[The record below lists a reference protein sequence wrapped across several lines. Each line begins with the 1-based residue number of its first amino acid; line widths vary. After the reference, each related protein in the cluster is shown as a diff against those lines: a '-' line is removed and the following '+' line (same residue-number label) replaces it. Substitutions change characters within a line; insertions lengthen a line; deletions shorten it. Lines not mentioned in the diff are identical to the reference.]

1 MKKLSVNM
9 SKMRKDRIKRII
21 AFYLALNIFFEV
33 VSPSVALALTSGPGQ
48 PEMASFEPV
57 GTTEMVDVF
66 SGDFNYNIPLLTVP
80 GPNGGYPIN
89 MAYHSGIGMDDEASW
104 VGLGWNINPGV
115 ISRQLRGIPDD
126 FNGESIN
133 KKLNMNPNRTVNL
146 GFGFPISKAPE
157 IWGFEFNSSLKLG
170 LVWNNY
176 MGIGFSGGYS
186 LSQKNSKNGAN
197 FGLSLNYNSLSG
209 ETSLNPSLSLDAR
222 KKNNEYKFGL
232 SANISSLHGLK
243 DLNFTSSKKLDTK
256 GQRGDGVDRVTYRKE
271 SGSNG
276 LSAST
281 SFASQSFVPYSEF
294 PQNGFNI
301 NTNFSYGTDAVGVF
315 PGFEI
320 DASYTQSGY
329 AENDINFSAYGYLN
343 SQNRTIPS
351 GTDNNYKL
359 MDFNREKDAMLSKD
373 IPAMPVPISTY
384 DIYMVKGQGI
394 GGTFRPYRTDIG
406 LLVDPSVKGE
416 TIGGAIG
423 VEVGIGLPTNN
434 IGVNLAVNYSKSY
447 SGTWNKFDLW
457 KDLKNKA
464 HHGTTYFKSAGE
476 IVANEADEN
485 FDMKYISFPI
495 TTMVS
500 APDFSDISPNE
511 MADMTSPLVDI
522 RVNNTDGIIGR
533 DHYDTKR
540 TVSQLMS
547 YKTFDEISHI
557 PNYYDSWVK
566 KSVYDY
572 NVNPLTSAN
581 AVYTSSSGGQIG
593 EMSVINA
600 DGNRY
605 IYALPAKNTIQ
616 KEVSFSIK
624 KDPTLYTGTRN
635 SPDGKIINF
644 TDDDNS
650 LNNDQLDDHFFSS
663 TELPSY
669 VHSYMLTAIV
679 SPDYVDLKD
688 DGLTDDDFG
697 YWVKFNYTKTS
708 SDYKWRAPFL
718 GANYMKGYLSTET
731 DDKAGYTYG
740 EKEIWYLNSIETKSH
755 IALFTL
761 GQRADAKGA
770 AQENQKLEMISG
782 SAHFFNQTYMGGDE
796 QKKLE
801 KISLYSK
808 TSPNTALKEV
818 HFDYNYD
825 LCKNTWNTSG
835 TNPDNSEPTNHGKLT
850 LNKVWFTYMGNEKGA
865 LSPYVFDYHQ
875 NPTSNPDAIAEEN
888 PDYSNSN
895 VDRWGNYSQHPDNYD
910 NTIFPYTPQSS
921 AIAPAIRNA
930 YASAW
935 SLKEITLP
943 SGGKIKVN
951 YEADDYK
958 YVHDKP
964 AMEMVK
970 VIGFGDSPSASS
982 ASDEMKSKNVYLFF
996 EMNDP
1001 NVNVQKYVEGI
1012 EDMYFK
1018 IYVNLRKNGVDGVD
1032 QKDYVD
1038 GYAKISPSDFGLAP
1052 QFGPGVGFIK
1062 VEKVKVKDN
1071 PNISSPETHPF
1082 RKAAWQYLK
1091 LERKDIMFPASD
1103 NNNSSGSVGV
1113 TYLKQVANSVIG
1125 AFQSST
1131 QLFTGFY
1138 NYCNAAGYGKKMDN
1152 EYPSF
1157 IRLSTPDG
1165 IKYGGGHRV
1174 KQIVLTDTWTETKT
1188 TTNSKTENE
1197 SKYGQEYTYRLPDGT
1212 SSGVA
1217 SYEPLIGGEE
1227 IPHRK
1232 PIRYSSP
1239 YFIFKNKNLY
1249 MEEPVGE
1256 SYYPGASVGYSRVV
1270 VKNIKQTETPNSN
1283 VEVTK
1288 TREGITVHEFYTT
1301 KDFPY
1306 SITRGGLLH
1315 EKFNPKIPVPF
1326 IGSVGFEN
1334 HGFSQWMDVVTND
1347 MHGKVKSVSTFAAGA
1362 NIDNPNTL
1370 PVSKID
1376 YIYSTDGQYDPNG
1389 TNKLDNNVDALFGDA
1404 FYRKTDMGVTSEQYL
1419 DVRETFGVSMNQ
1431 GMQMNIDYSLPYIIV
1446 PSFMPIID
1454 YSESLYKSVVA
1465 MHVKSMSGILMETR
1479 SFNEGST
1486 VTSKNL
1492 MFDAYT
1498 GKPLLKTVTNDFDK
1512 PIYSYDFQAQW
1523 AYGGMGNAYKNDR
1536 ATCTFNVSNGAVTF
1550 ASSYDV
1556 FEGDELLIKSSSGTY
1571 SKAWIIDKTSSQTII
1586 ANDKGDLIPNGTGY
1600 TGLVIRSGR
1609 RNQQGVSN
1617 GNIISLQNPISNRA
1631 GSFWDYY
1638 NSGAPFW
1645 SVPDCKTGI
1654 AKTYYQRTG
1663 GHFNDGYWYL
1673 LISTDNLSTISGA
1686 EWGCRVG
1693 YPLTSECI
1701 ATDACDIA
1709 IKVYSRLPDGSLS
1722 NAIWINKP
1730 VKVVGKRVFFM
1741 DPATNQIV
1749 AEGEITNDCGI
1760 GKTYSC
1766 LEGVLNASAYEFK
1779 DDNWN
1784 YNYEDVGDPMIKY
1797 ISNNSTHNISSVAN
1811 SLNPYRLGNKGI
1823 WRMEKSYAFQTSRKQ
1838 SPNAGTNIN
1847 KTKINEDGTFEK
1859 FTLFNWGFDDPVAAN
1874 PDWTMVNHITKY
1886 NPYGFEIENKNAINV
1901 YTSALYGY
1909 NNSLQTAIV
1918 NNAQY
1923 YQMGYESFEDQG
1935 ATYTKNSG
1943 HINLAPV
1950 SGNLSSN
1957 AHTGKKALEIQ
1968 GAQVYSMV
1976 IPQNYSPTYYYFQPH
1991 TNVENR
1997 YIVSA
2002 WFKVPGGASPN
2013 INITGATGVVNK
2025 DNLVIE
2031 GWQKV
2036 ELEFYTSNVSNT
2048 TLSFSVSNTTGTSYI
2063 DDIRIQPFK
2072 STMKT
2077 FVYDPATLWLKA
2089 ELDNQNYATFY
2100 NYDEEG
2106 TLTQVKK
2113 ETVKGIQT
2121 LKTTR
2126 SNIKRK

>member
-1 MKKLSVNM
+1 MN
-9 SKMRKDRIKRII
+9 KMNKERFKRIL
-21 AFYLALNIFFEV
+21 AFYLALNIIFEV
-33 VSPSVALALTSGPGQ
+33 VSPSVAFALTSGPGQ

-126 FNGESIN
+126 FSGEKIN

-146 GFGFPISKAPE
+146 GFGIPFSEVPE
-157 IWGFEFNSSLKLG
+157 IWGFKFNQSLKLG
-170 LVWNNY
+170 MVWNNY

-186 LSQKNSKNGAN
+186 LSQKESKNGAN
-197 FGLSLNYNSLSG
+197 FGLSLNYNSLAG
-209 ETSLNPSLSLDAR
+209 ETSLNPSLSLDAQ
-222 KKNNEYKFGL
+222 KGANEYKFGL
-232 SANISSLHGLK
+232 SASISSLSGLK
-243 DLNFTSSKKLDTK
+243 DLNFSSSRTKLTVAEL
-256 GQRGDGVDRVTYRKE
+256 GPVLLFGRG
-271 SGSNG
+271 GSV
-276 LSAST
+276 SAST
-281 SFASQSFVPYSEF
+281 SFASQSFVPHSEF
-294 PQNGFNI
+294 PQSGWNVSANV
-301 NTNFSYGTDAVGVF
+301 NLGTDAVGIF
-315 PGFEI
+315 SGLQI
-320 DASYTQSGY
+320 DAGYTQSKY
-329 AENDINFSAYGYLN
+329 SENDIDFLAYGYLN
-343 SQNRTIPS
+343 SQSRSISS

-373 IPAMPVPISTY
+373 IPAMPVPVSTY

-416 TIGGAIG
+416 TVGGAIG
-423 VEVGIGLPTNN
+423 GEIGGGVPTMNF
-434 IGVNLAVNYSKSY
+434 GMNLSVNYSKSY
-447 SGTWNKFDLW
+447 SGTWNKSDLW
-457 KDLKNKA
+457 KDLRNRTHK
-464 HHGTTYFKSAGE
+464 GRTYFKNASE
-476 IVANEADEN
+476 IVANEVDEN
-485 FDMKYISFPI
+485 FDMASLPFPI

-500 APDFSDISPNE
+500 VPDFSDMSLDPTE
-511 MADMTSPLVDI
+511 MAEMTSPIVDI
-522 RVNNTDGIIGR
+522 RVNNTGGIIGSR

-540 TVSQLMS
+540 TVSQLMT

-557 PNYYDSWVK
+557 PNYHDAWVK

-572 NVNPLTSAN
+572 NVNPLTSGNVA
-581 AVYTSSSGGQIG
+581 YSSSSGAQIG
-593 EMSVINA
+593 EMSVINE

-605 IYALPAKNTIQ
+605 IYALPAKNSTQ

-624 KDPTLYTGTRN
+624 KDNGTRN
-635 SPDGKIINF
+635 SPDEKIINF
-644 TDDDNS
+644 TDEDNS
-650 LNNDQLDDHFFSS
+650 LDNVQLDDHFFSS
-663 TELPSY
+663 TEIPSY

-708 SDYKWRAPFL
+708 SNYKWRAPFL
-718 GANYMKGYLSTET
+718 GANYMKGYLSDDN

-770 AQENQKLEMISG
+770 AMENQILSITG
-782 SAHFFNQTYMGGDE
+782 GQHNFQTTYMGGDE
-796 QKKLE
+796 QKKLD
-801 KISLYSK
+801 KITLYSK
-808 TSPNTALKEV
+808 TSPNTPLKEV
-818 HFDYNYD
+818 HFDYDYD
-825 LCKNTWNTSG
+825 LCKNTWNTIG
-835 TNPDNSEPTNHGKLT
+835 TNPDKGTSTGHGKLT

-875 NPTSNPDAIAEEN
+875 TPTATNGVIPEEN
-888 PDYSNSN
+888 PEYSNSN
-895 VDRWGNYSQHPDNYD
+895 VDRWGNYSKHQDNYD

-921 AIAPAIRNA
+921 AINPSIRNA

-935 SLKEITLP
+935 TLKEITLP

-970 VIGFGDSPSASS
+970 VLGFGETPSSTI
-982 ASDEMKSKNVYLFF
+982 SDEMKSKNVYLFF

-1001 NVNVQKYVEGI
+1001 SDNVQEYVEGI
-1012 EDMYFK
+1012 DDMYFNIFIDLK
-1018 IYVNLRKNGVDGVD
+1018 KDGIQGVN

-1038 GYAKISPSDFGLAP
+1038 GYAKISQDPATFGTL
-1052 QFGPGVGFIK
+1052 GGGIGYLK
-1062 VEKVKVKDN
+1062 VEKVSVKDN
-1071 PNISSPETHPF
+1071 PQNSQPETHPF

-1091 LERKDIMFPASD
+1091 LERKDILFPASN

-1113 TYLKQVANSVIG
+1113 TYLKQVANSLIG
-1125 AFQSST
+1125 AFQSAT

-1138 NYCNAAGYGKKMDN
+1138 NYCNAAGYGKKMASEN
-1152 EYPSF
+1152 PSF
-1157 IRLSTPDG
+1157 IRLSSPG
-1165 IKYGGGHRV
+1165 GRKYGGGHRV

-1188 TTNSKTENE
+1188 DTNNKIENE
-1197 SKYGQEYTYRLPDGT
+1197 SKYGQEYSYNLPDGT

-1227 IPHRK
+1227 IPYRK

-1239 YFIFKNKNLY
+1239 YFIFKNRNLY

-1270 VKNIKQTETPNSN
+1270 VKNIKQTETPTSN

-1306 SITRGGLLH
+1306 EITRGGLLH

-1334 HGFSQWMDVVTND
+1334 HGFSQQMNVVTND
-1347 MHGKVKSVSTFAAGA
+1347 MHGKARSVSTFAAGA
-1362 NIDNPNTL
+1362 DINNPSTL
-1370 PVSKID
+1370 PVSKIE
-1376 YIYSTDGQYDPNG
+1376 YIYNTDGQYDPNG
-1389 TNKLDNNVDALFGDA
+1389 TNRLYNKVDALFGDA
-1404 FYRKTDMGVTSEQYL
+1404 FYRQTDMGVTSEQYL

-1431 GMQMNIDYSLPYIIV
+1431 GMQTNLDWTLPYIFV

-1454 YSESLYKSVVA
+1454 YSENLYKSVVA
-1465 MHVKSMSGILMETR
+1465 MRVKSMSGILMETR

-1536 ATCTFNVSNGAVTF
+1536 AKSEFSVLNGVLTFVSP
-1550 ASSYDV
+1550 YDV
-1556 FEGDELLIKSSSGTY
+1556 FEGDELLIKLSSVNSY
-1571 SKAWIIDKTSSQTII
+1571 SKAWITETVPSII
-1586 ANDKGDLIPNGTGY
+1586 IRDDQGNFISDGNY
-1600 TGLVIRSGR
+1600 TGLVLRSGR
-1609 RNQQGVSN
+1609 RNQQSVSN
-1617 GNIISLQNPISNRA
+1617 GNIVSLTNPLNGRSGDLFWDKVPSPYINQGNAYLGFASVFNCRIGTNELYSLCWMRYINSNRVGLVITQPGSTTHPQGALFCLFA
-1631 GSFWDYY
+1631 GGNVNTCSMDGTCFVYITFEY
-1638 NSGAPFW
+1638 PSGLTQYPG
-1645 SVPDCKTGI
+1645 PTHLRI
-1654 AKTYYQRTG
+1654 AGNKAY
-1663 GHFNDGYWYL
+1663 
-1673 LISTDNLSTISGA
+1673 II
-1686 EWGCRVG
+1686 E
-1693 YPLTSECI
+1693 I
-1701 ATDACDIA
+1701 ATGNVILIGDVINNC
-1709 IKVYSRLPDGSLS
+1709 SFTTNS
-1722 NAIWINKP
+1722 N
-1730 VKVVGKRVFFM
+1730 
-1741 DPATNQIV
+1741 
-1749 AEGEITNDCGI
+1749 
-1760 GKTYSC
+1760 SC
-1766 LEGVLNASAYEFK
+1766 LDGVLNASAYEFK
-1779 DDNWN
+1779 DNNWN
-1784 YNYEDVGDPMIKY
+1784 YNYEDVGDPLIKY
-1797 ISNNSTHNISSVAN
+1797 MSNNSTHNISTEAN
-1811 SLNPYRLGNKGI
+1811 NLNPYRLGNKGI
-1823 WRMEKSYAFQTSRKQ
+1823 WRMERSYAFQTSRKQ
-1838 SPNAGTNIN
+1838 SPNSGANIN

-1859 FTLFNWGFDDPVAAN
+1859 FTLFNWGTNDPDANN
-1874 PDWTMVNHITKY
+1874 PDWTKVNQVTKY
-1886 NPYGFEIENKNAINV
+1886 NPYGFEIENKNAIDV

-1935 ATYTKNSG
+1935 TTYTKNSG
-1943 HINLAPV
+1943 HINLTPLN
-1950 SGNLSSN
+1950 GNLSSN
-1957 AHTGKKALEIQ
+1957 AHTGKKALEIAGSQ
-1968 GAQVYSMV
+1968 AYNMV

-2002 WFKVPGGASPN
+2002 WFKVPPGASPN
-2013 INITGATGVVNK
+2013 INITGATGIVHK

-2036 ELEFYTSNVSNT
+2036 ELEFYTSNASNT
-2048 TLSFSVSNTTGTSYI
+2048 TLSFSVANSSGNSYI

>member
-1 MKKLSVNM
+1 M
-9 SKMRKDRIKRII
+9 SKDRIKRII

-126 FNGESIN
+126 FNGEKIN

-157 IWGFEFNSSLKLG
+157 IWGFEFNSNLKLG

-222 KKNNEYKFGL
+222 KNDNEYKFGL

-243 DLNFTSSKKLDTK
+243 DLNFTSSRKLDTK
-256 GQRGDGVDRVTYRKE
+256 GQRGDGVERQTYRKE
-271 SGSNG
+271 SRSNG

-281 SFASQSFVPYSEF
+281 SFASQSFVPHSEF

-301 NTNFSYGTDAVGVF
+301 NTNFSYGIDAVGVF

-343 SQNRTIPS
+343 SQNRSISS

-434 IGVNLAVNYSKSY
+434 IGVNLSVNYSKSY
-447 SGTWNKFDLW
+447 SGTWNKSDLW
-457 KDLKNKA
+457 KDLKNRA

-500 APDFSDISPNE
+500 APDFSEISPKE
-511 MADMTSPLVDI
+511 MAEMTSPLVDI
-522 RVNNTDGIIGR
+522 RVNNTDGIIGSR

-547 YKTFDEISHI
+547 YKTFSDIRHI
-557 PNYYDSWVK
+557 PGYHDSWVK
-566 KSVYDY
+566 KHSVSDY
-572 NVNPLTSAN
+572 PLQAE
-581 AVYTSSSGGQIG
+581 SSQIG

-624 KDPTLYTGTRN
+624 RDNSTRN
-635 SPDGKIINF
+635 SPDERIINF
-644 TDDDNS
+644 TDEDNS
-650 LNNDQLDDHFFSS
+650 LENVQLDDHFFSS

-755 IALFTL
+755 LALFTL
-761 GQRADAKGA
+761 GQRSDAKGA
-770 AQENQKLEMISG
+770 ALENQIYQKNG
-782 SAHFFNQTYMGGDE
+782 STHIFDATYMGGDE

-801 KISLYSK
+801 KITLYSK
-808 TSPNTALKEV
+808 MSPNTPLKEV

-825 LCKNTWNTSG
+825 LCKKTWNTSG
-835 TNPDNSEPTNHGKLT
+835 TNPDNGESTNHGKLT
-850 LNKVWFTYMGNEKGA
+850 LNKVWFTYMGNTKGA

-875 NPTSNPDAIAEEN
+875 TQSNITGAIAEEN

-895 VDRWGNYSQHPDNYD
+895 VDRWGNYNVHPSGYD

-921 AIAPAIRNA
+921 AIDPAVRNA

-935 SLKEITLP
+935 TLKEITLP

-970 VIGFGDSPSASS
+970 VLGFGDDPLNNTN

-1001 NVNVQKYVEGI
+1001 NANVQKYVEGI

-1038 GYAKISPSDFGLAP
+1038 GYAKISPDDFGLAP
-1052 QFGPGVGFIK
+1052 QLGAGVGYIK

-1113 TYLKQVANSVIG
+1113 TYLKQVANSLIG

-1138 NYCNAAGYGKKMDN
+1138 NYCNAAGYGKKMAS

-1188 TTNSKTENE
+1188 ATNSKTENE

-1239 YFIFKNKNLY
+1239 HFIFKNKNLY

-1270 VKNIKQTETPNSN
+1270 VKNIKQTENPSSN
-1283 VEVTK
+1283 VEITK
-1288 TREGITVHEFYTT
+1288 TREGITVHEFHTT

-1362 NIDNPNTL
+1362 NINNPNTL
-1370 PVSKID
+1370 PVSKIE
-1376 YIYSTDGQYDPNG
+1376 YKYSTDGQYDPNG
-1389 TNKLDNNVDALFGDA
+1389 TNKLDNKVNALFGDA
-1404 FYRKTDMGVTSEQYL
+1404 FYRQTDMGVTSEQYL
-1419 DVRETFGVSMNQ
+1419 DLRETFGVSVNQ

-1454 YSESLYKSVVA
+1454 YSENLYKSVVA

-1498 GKPLLKTVTNDFDK
+1498 GTPLLKTVTNDFDK
-1512 PIYSYDFQAQW
+1512 PVYSYDFQAQW
-1523 AYGGMGNAYKNDR
+1523 AYNGMGNAYENDR
-1536 ATCTFNVSNGAVTF
+1536 ASSKFDVASGVVTF
-1550 ASSYDV
+1550 ATGNSYDY
-1556 FEGDELLIKSSSGTY
+1556 FKGDELLIKSSGGSY
-1571 SKAWIIDKTSSQTII
+1571 SKAWVIDESSSHPVIVD
-1586 ANDKGDLIPNGTGY
+1586 DKGSLIPDGTNF
-1600 TGLVIRSGR
+1600 TGLVTRSGR
-1609 RNQQGVSN
+1609 RNQQSVSN
-1617 GNIISLQNPISNRA
+1617 GNIVSLTNPVTERSGN
-1631 GSFWDYY
+1631 SFWSAIILPHSY
-1638 NSGAPFW
+1638 NGFEFSHYGGF
-1645 SVPDCKTGI
+1645 VHTDCKTGVS
-1654 AKTYYQRTG
+1654 K
-1663 GHFNDGYWYL
+1663 NYWYL
-1673 LISTDNLSTISGA
+1673 FLISPSYDANYSNIIIFDYYPGILSDAEINCMIDN
-1686 EWGCRVG
+1686 
-1693 YPLTSECI
+1693 PSECI
-1701 ATDACDIA
+1701 ATDKCFVVLKTDFSVNTNTSNI
-1709 IKVYSRLPDGSLS
+1709 PGSLR
-1722 NAIWINKP
+1722 IKMVGNKFFL
-1730 VKVVGKRVFFM
+1730 VSQTNEILANGKVVKNCLFSNSG
-1741 DPATNQIV
+1741 
-1749 AEGEITNDCGI
+1749 
-1760 GKTYSC
+1760 SC
-1766 LEGVLNASAYEFK
+1766 LDGVLNASAFEFK

-1784 YNYEDVGDPMIKY
+1784 YNYEDLGDPLIKY
-1797 ISNNSTHNISSVAN
+1797 MSNNTTHNISTTTGN
-1811 SLNPYRLGNKGI
+1811 LNPYRLGNKGI
-1823 WRMEKSYAFQTSRKQ
+1823 WRMERSYAFQTSRKQ
-1838 SPNAGTNIN
+1838 SPNTGTNIN

-1859 FTLFNWGFDDPVAAN
+1859 FTLFNWGFDDPSAAN
-1874 PDWTMVNHITKY
+1874 PDWTKVNQVTKY
-1886 NPYGFEIENKNAINV
+1886 NPYGFEIENKNAIDI
-1901 YTSALYGY
+1901 YTTALYGY

-1923 YQMGYESFEDQG
+1923 YQMAYESFEDQG
-1935 ATYTKNSG
+1935 ATYTKNTG
-1943 HINLAPV
+1943 HLKLSPV
-1950 SGNLSSN
+1950 SGNLSLP
-1957 AHTGKKALEIQ
+1957 AHTGKRALEIPVS
-1968 GAQVYSMV
+1968 QVYSIAV
-1976 IPQNYSPTYYYFQPH
+1976 PQNHAANYYYFQPH
-1991 TNVENR
+1991 DNTENR
-1997 YIVSA
+1997 YVVSA
-2002 WFKVPGGASPN
+2002 WFKVTPGASPQ
-2013 INITGATGVVNK
+2013 ISITGADNINVIK
-2025 DNLVIE
+2025 DNLIIE

-2036 ELEFYTSNVSNT
+2036 EAEFKTSSA
-2048 TLSFSVSNTTGTSYI
+2048 SASSIAFSVSNATGNSYI